1 MNALT
6 NTVGIHAKRKTA
18 LKNLIF
24 LLLCA
29 LAGTAAVVI
38 LLLVAALLIK
48 NIHPSDGVISVLCTV
63 IKLIGAAVCAR
74 IALKQDAM
82 HPVFAAAAAAGIEV
96 LLSTALFCILNKSLP
111 GMGTAIAD
119 MFMAVV
125 GGALFGILFGAG
137 KRSKGRKR

>member
-48 NIHPSDGVISVLCTV
+48 NMHPSDGVISVLCTV

-74 IALKQDAM
+74 IASKQDAM
-82 HPVFAAAAAAGIEV
+82 HPVFAAATAAGIEV

-111 GMGTAIAD
+111 GVGTAIAD

-125 GGALFGILFGAG
+125 GGALFGILFSAG

>member
-29 LAGTAAVVI
+29 FAGTAAVVI

-48 NIHPSDGVISVLCTV
+48 NMHPSDGVISVLCTV

-74 IALKQDAM
+74 IASKQDAM
-82 HPVFAAAAAAGIEV
+82 HPVFAAATAAGIEV
-96 LLSTALFCILNKSLP
+96 LLSTALFCILNKSLS
-111 GMGTAIAD
+111 GVGTAIAD

>member
-29 LAGTAAVVI
+29 LAGTAAVI

-74 IALKQDAM
+74 IASKQGTMRPA
-82 HPVFAAAAAAGIEV
+82 FAAAAAAGIEV

>member
-29 LAGTAAVVI
+29 FAGTAAVVI

-48 NIHPSDGVISVLCTV
+48 NMHPSDGVISVLCTV

-74 IALKQDAM
+74 IASKQNTM
-82 HPVFAAAAAAGIEV
+82 HPVFAAATAAGIEV

>member
-29 LAGTAAVVI
+29 FAGTAAVVI

-48 NIHPSDGVISVLCTV
+48 NMHPSDGVISVLCTV

-74 IALKQDAM
+74 IASKQDAM
-82 HPVFAAAAAAGIEV
+82 HPVFAAATAAGIEV

-111 GMGTAIAD
+111 GVGTAIAD
-119 MFMAVV
+119 MFMAGV

>member
-29 LAGTAAVVI
+29 FAGTAAVVI

-48 NIHPSDGVISVLCTV
+48 NMHPSDGVISVLCTV

-74 IALKQDAM
+74 IASKQDAM
-82 HPVFAAAAAAGIEV
+82 HPVFAAAAAACIEV
-96 LLSTALFCILNKSLP
+96 LLSTALFCILNKSFP
-111 GMGTAIAD
+111 GVGTAIAD
-119 MFMAVV
+119 MFMAIV
-125 GGALFGILFGAG
+125 GGALFGILFSAG

>member
-74 IALKQDAM
+74 IASKQDAM
-82 HPVFAAAAAAGIEV
+82 HPVFAAAVAAGIEV

>member
-29 LAGTAAVVI
+29 FAGTAAVVI

-48 NIHPSDGVISVLCTV
+48 NMHPSDGVISVLCTV

-74 IALKQDAM
+74 IASKQDAM
-82 HPVFAAAAAAGIEV
+82 HPVFAAATAAGRSASLFIWV
-96 LLSTALFCILNKSLP
+96 RCRKTASSK
-111 GMGTAIAD
+111 MGRPWKFLHCAS
-119 MFMAVV
+119 F
-125 GGALFGILFGAG
+125 
-137 KRSKGRKR
+137 

>member
-1 MNALT
+1 MNTLT
-6 NTVGIHAKRKTA
+6 NTVGIHAKKKTTF
-18 LKNLIF
+18 KNLIL

-38 LLLVAALLIK
+38 LLLITALIIK
-48 NIHPSDGVISVLCTV
+48 NMHPSDGVISVLCTV

-74 IALKQDAM
+74 TASKQGTMPPA
-82 HPVFAAAAAAGIEV
+82 FAAAAAAGIEV

-111 GMGTAIAD
+111 GVGTAIAD
-119 MFMAVV
+119 MFMAIV

>member
-6 NTVGIHAKRKTA
+6 NTVGIHAKKKTA

-29 LAGTAAVVI
+29 FAGTAAVVI

-48 NIHPSDGVISVLCTV
+48 NIHPSDGVISVVCTV

-74 IALKQDAM
+74 IASKQDAM
-82 HPVFAAAAAAGIEV
+82 HPVFAAATAAGIEV

-111 GMGTAIAD
+111 GMGTAIVD

>member
-63 IKLIGAAVCAR
+63 IKLIGAAVCAW
-74 IALKQDAM
+74 IA
-82 HPVFAAAAAAGIEV
+82 
-96 LLSTALFCILNKSLP
+96 
-111 GMGTAIAD
+111 
-119 MFMAVV
+119 
-125 GGALFGILFGAG
+125 
-137 KRSKGRKR
+137 SK